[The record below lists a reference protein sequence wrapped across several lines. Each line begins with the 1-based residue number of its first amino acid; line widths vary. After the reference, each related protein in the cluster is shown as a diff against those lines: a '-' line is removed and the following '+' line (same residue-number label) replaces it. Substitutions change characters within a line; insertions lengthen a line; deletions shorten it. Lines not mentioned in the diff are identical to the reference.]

1 MAAWHINSWIGQIE
15 LHSVG
20 KYRLGVPENSR
31 SEDWFVEHRIATW
44 GLRQDNGSNQW
55 SSPAPIALRGD
66 QMGTNL
72 DPCWWN
78 FCHLHSPAL
87 CNTVSHGW
95 TDESE
100 CFPIE
105 SDVHGSSGWS
115 ELASAGVVTTAGL
128 LFNWVILGGILY
140 QGVELVSAAG
150 HQWNMRKLPINGET
164 LVFPKPLVMNEAHF
178 NSIHEFV
185 HATT

>member
-1 MAAWHINSWIGQIE
+1 MHCIAQSILEIALHRSRWQGCTEIVGRLLQLRIGQIE

-105 SDVHGSSGWS
+105 SDVHGSSG
-115 ELASAGVVTTAGL
+115 
-128 LFNWVILGGILY
+128 
-140 QGVELVSAAG
+140 
-150 HQWNMRKLPINGET
+150 
-164 LVFPKPLVMNEAHF
+164 
-178 NSIHEFV
+178 
-185 HATT
+185 